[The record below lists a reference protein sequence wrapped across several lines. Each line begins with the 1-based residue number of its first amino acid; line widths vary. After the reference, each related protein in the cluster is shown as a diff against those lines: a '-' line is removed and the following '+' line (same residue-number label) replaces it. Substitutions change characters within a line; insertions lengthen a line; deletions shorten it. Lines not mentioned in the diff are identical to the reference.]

1 MRIEEQKKAVR
12 VGYEMEVLP
21 PDIVTYDN
29 GTKSLLEDFQS
40 RLVLVKNPNDQ
51 KSKKEQ
57 PEDEEEQKKK
67 ECFHQTEKNVSGAD
81 KSFRNKVFYII
92 GLDGK

>member
-1 MRIEEQKKAVR
+1 MKRRRKQTNE
-12 VGYEMEVLP
+12 
-21 PDIVTYDN
+21 
-29 GTKSLLEDFQS
+29 KSRKDRPENQM
-40 RLVLVKNPNDQ
+40 VLVKNPNDQ

-81 KSFRNKVFYII
+81 KSFRNKIFYII